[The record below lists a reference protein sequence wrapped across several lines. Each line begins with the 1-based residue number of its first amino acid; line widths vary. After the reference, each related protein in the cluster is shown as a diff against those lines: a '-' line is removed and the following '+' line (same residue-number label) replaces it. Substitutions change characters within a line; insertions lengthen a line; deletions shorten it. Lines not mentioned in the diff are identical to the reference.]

1 MAKQTTEQTVGLCR
15 EAMTNV
21 RNAYDRGY
29 KQGFK
34 DGKTETVTSS
44 FEKGLNDA
52 WEIARKIA
60 KARSMDKEMNEIYE
74 IFGDDFYYMSL
85 SAFFENYSIQEV
97 MSKIKEYEENQKC
110 KNCGHYPEKGISSNA
125 ICIKCEN
132 NNMYIEKQKKPAKEE
147 FKVGDEVI
155 ADERRFVVLG
165 IDDFKWYQL
174 WCLDNG
180 LAHDNI
186 CSKDLKKTGRSFPQL
201 AELFKQMKEE

>member
-15 EAMTNV
+15 EAMTNI

-29 KQGFK
+29 KQGCK
-34 DGKTETVTSS
+34 DGKTDVVTTSY
-44 FEKGLNDA
+44 EKGLNDA
-52 WEIARKIA
+52 WEAARKIVIA
-60 KARSMDKEMNEIYE
+60 KASSTDKEMDEIL
-74 IFGDDFYYMSL
+74 GNDFYYMSL
-85 SAFFENYSIQEV
+85 SAFFENYSVNEV
-97 MSKIKEYEENQKC
+97 MSKIKEYEEKQKC

-132 NNMYIEKQKKPAKEE
+132 NNMYIEKQKEVKEE

-201 AELFKQMKEE
+201 AELFKQMKGE

>member
-29 KQGFK
+29 KQGYK
-34 DGKTETVTSS
+34 DGKTDVVTTSY
-44 FEKGLNDA
+44 EKGLNDA
-52 WEIARKIA
+52 WEAARKIMLSKSNGGLGYEVVLKIFQQA
-60 KARSMDKEMNEIYE
+60 YITGTEHFDILRERSASEAI
-74 IFGDDFYYMSL
+74 
-85 SAFFENYSIQEV
+85 A
-97 MSKIKEYEENQKC
+97 KIKEYEE
-110 KNCGHYPEKGISSNA
+110 
-125 ICIKCEN
+125 
-132 NNMYIEKQKKPAKEE
+132 EKQKEQAKEEE

-201 AELFKQMKEE
+201 AELFKQMKGE

>member
-29 KQGFK
+29 KQGYK
-34 DGKTETVTSS
+34 DGKAETGTSS
-44 FEKGLNDA
+44 YEKGLNDA

-60 KARSMDKEMNEIYE
+60 KANSTDEEMNK

-85 SAFFENYSIQEV
+85 SAFFEKYSIQEV
-97 MSKIKEYEENQKC
+97 MEKLKEYEE
-110 KNCGHYPEKGISSNA
+110 
-125 ICIKCEN
+125 
-132 NNMYIEKQKKPAKEE
+132 KQKQVKEEQAEEEKE

-155 ADERRFVVLG
+155 TDERRFVVLG

-201 AELFKQMKEE
+201 AELFKQMKEG